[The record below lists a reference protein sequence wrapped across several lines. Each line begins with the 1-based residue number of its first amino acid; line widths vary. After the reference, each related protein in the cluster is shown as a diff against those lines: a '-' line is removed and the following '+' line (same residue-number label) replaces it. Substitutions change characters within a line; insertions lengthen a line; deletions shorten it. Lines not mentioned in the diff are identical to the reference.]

1 MDISIIVPVYNASKY
16 LRECLDSLV
25 NQDFKGDYEIILV
38 NDGSTDNSLSI
49 CQEYATKHPNI
60 TVLTG
65 ENGGVSVA
73 RNKAIDASHGDWFF
87 FADADDLMTPDALTT
102 LYQRQ
107 QETNADIVLGN
118 VIYLKDGVSSKS
130 HNNMPNE
137 ILPKPVLT
145 LGKFHKRALWG
156 YLLPADL
163 VKDNHILFVEGLAI
177 GEDTLFFSRL
187 ALCCKTI
194 AFTDKVVYVYRIHY
208 ESATGNVNN
217 SVKRIK
223 HFFLAAS
230 HLYKLADDYRG
241 RDWDIFYRLIEV
253 GDAIIVIAISQQGF
267 RDKFFEKRSAF
278 YQAFGK
284 GPRQTVIFY
293 KCYALICLRGVK
305 RRIRSIFQR
314 SSQ

>member
-49 CQEYATKHPNI
+49 CQEYASKHPNI

-73 RNKAIDASHGDWFF
+73 RNKGIDASRGDWFF

-118 VIYLKDGVSSKS
+118 AAFFMGGAVSEPKFDL
-130 HNNMPNE
+130 PNE
-137 ILPKPVLT
+137 ILPKPVCHIIHH
-145 LGKFHKRALWG
+145 GALWG
-156 YLLPADL
+156 FLIPAS
-163 VKDNHILFVEGLAI
+163 VVRDNHIRFVEGLAM
-177 GEDTLFFSRL
+177 GEDTLFCSQS
-187 ALCCKTI
+187 ALCCSTI
-194 AFTDKVVYVYRIHY
+194 AFVKKVIYVYRIHP
-208 ESATGNVNN
+208 ESAVHNVNN
-217 SVKRIK
+217 RTRKIK
-223 HFFLAAS
+223 DNFLTAY
-230 HLYKLADDYRG
+230 HLYTIAEVYKKSDR
-241 RDWDIFYRLIEV
+241 DIFRSLIDMRNAMIV
-253 GDAIIVIAISQQGF
+253 GAIGKMH
-267 RDKFFEKRSAF
+267 KFYEKRSEF
-278 YQAFGK
+278 YQVFGK
-284 GPRQTVIFY
+284 GLRQTVIFY

>member
-49 CQEYATKHPNI
+49 CQEYASKHPNI

-73 RNKAIDASHGDWFF
+73 RNKGIDASRGDWFF

-118 VIYLKDGVSSKS
+118 AVYFKDRAVSDPKFDL
-130 HNNMPNE
+130 PNG
-137 ILPKPVLT
+137 ILPKPVC
-145 LGKFHKRALWG
+145 HIIQHEALWG
-156 YLLPADL
+156 FLIPAS
-163 VKDNHILFVEGLAI
+163 VVRDNHIRFVEGLAM
-177 GEDTLFFSRL
+177 GEDTFFCLQS

-194 AFTDKVVYVYRIHY
+194 AFVNKVIYVYRIHP
-208 ESATGNVNN
+208 ESAVWSVNN
-217 SVKRIK
+217 RVRNIK
-223 HFFLAAS
+223 NNIGAA
-230 HLYKLADDYRG
+230 
-241 RDWDIFYRLIEV
+241 YRLYTMADV
-253 GDAIIVIAISQQGF
+253 YKQS
-267 RDKFFEKRSAF
+267 DKE
-278 YQAFGK
+278 
-284 GPRQTVIFY
+284 
-293 KCYALICLRGVK
+293 
-305 RRIRSIFQR
+305 
-314 SSQ
+314 